1 MSQSARE
8 MAEWDNPDDVPRER
22 ECNNQC
28 GHYDEINRFCWIG
41 WFHVS
46 EGDPCRYGLKEE
58 Y

>member
-1 MSQSARE
+1 ME
-8 MAEWDNPDDVPRER
+8 EWKNPDDAPRER